1 MPTLYQAIEVNH
13 CFKGTALSFEGKKIS
28 YSTFIDNVDIF
39 ASKLYAYGVR
49 KNQVVTLV
57 SPNVPETIY
66 TFYALNKIGAIVLVV
81 HPLIPPM
88 VLKEAMESVES
99 KLVIF
104 PDIKYLDYKNSLK
117 DKDYLLLNI
126 KSDLNLL
133 KSALYPLIYKSK
145 LKNINKDKY
154 IYRLPLSRESFE
166 INKDD
171 YKPSVYLRSGG
182 TTGNSKTVVLND
194 KAFNNIA
201 FQCHKIL
208 GFSQKEVEGK
218 KMMAVLP
225 IFHGFG
231 LAMGVH
237 SPLVNRATSALMIS
251 FSAKKVVKKIKKNE
265 LSFLLLIPYM
275 ARKLL
280 ERKGFKGTKLKN
292 LTHAFIGGDKAD
304 LKLFSEF
311 NERME
316 KANSKCRLLEGYGMT
331 ETASVNFVN
340 KLDSYKIG
348 TVGKPIEGVK
358 ARIVD
363 DEGKVLEC
371 GFEGNIEISTNT
383 MMLEY
388 LNDSELTKEVIEIEN
403 NDSWLKTGDI
413 GKIDKDGYLI
423 FIRRKKEMFKIAG
436 INVFPSDINRI
447 ALIFEDVKDCATVFV
462 SNDKHPYV
470 ALFLESETKN
480 KVELA
485 QLVKKELCSELIKY
499 SVPEKIIVLDKLPRT
514 NVGKVDKNAL
524 LNLYN

>member
-1 MPTLYQAIEVNH
+1 MPTLYQAVESNH
-13 CFKGTALSFEGKKIS
+13 CFKGTALSFEGKKIN

-57 SPNVPETIY
+57 SPNIPETIY

-88 VLKEAMESVES
+88 VLKEAMENVKSN
-99 KLVIF
+99 LVIF
-104 PDIKYLDYKNSLK
+104 PDIKYVDYKKSLN
-117 DKDYLLLNI
+117 DKDYLLLNV
-126 KSDLNLL
+126 KSDLSLL
-133 KSALYPLIYKSK
+133 KEAIYPIVYRSK
-145 LKNINKDKY
+145 LKNINKSKY
-154 IYRLPLSRESFE
+154 IYRLPLSRKSFK

-171 YKPSVYLRSGG
+171 NKPSIYLRSGG

-208 GFSQKEVEGK
+208 GFTQQEVEGK

-251 FSAKKVVKKIKKNE
+251 FDAKKVIKQIKKNE

-275 ARKLL
+275 TRKLL
-280 ERKGFKGTKLKN
+280 ERKDFNGSKLKN
-292 LTHAFIGGDKAD
+292 LTHAFMGGDKAD
-304 LKLFSEF
+304 LKLFNEF
-311 NERME
+311 NERMQ

-348 TVGKPIEGVK
+348 TVGKPIEGVR

-363 DEGKVLEC
+363 DDGNLLNFDE
-371 GFEGNIEISTNT
+371 EGNIEICTNT

-388 LNDSELTKEVIEIEN
+388 LNDQILTNEVITNSEN
-403 NDSWLKTGDI
+403 EKWLKTGDV
-413 GKIDKDGYLI
+413 GKIDKDGFLT

-447 ALIFEDVKDCATVFV
+447 ALSFDEVKDSAAIFV
-462 SNDKHPYV
+462 CNNKHPYV
-470 ALFLESETKN
+470 ALFLESETKDKN
-480 KVELA
+480 KLEQEIREKL
-485 QLVKKELCSELIKY
+485 KSKLIKY

-524 LNLYN
+524 LNLFN

>member
-88 VLKEAMESVES
+88 VLNEAMESVES

-145 LKNINKDKY
+145 LKNISKDKY

-231 LAMGVH
+231 LVIGVH
-237 SPLVNRATSALMIS
+237 SPLVNRATSALM
-251 FSAKKVVKKIKKNE
+251 
-265 LSFLLLIPYM
+265 
-275 ARKLL
+275 
-280 ERKGFKGTKLKN
+280 
-292 LTHAFIGGDKAD
+292 
-304 LKLFSEF
+304 
-311 NERME
+311 
-316 KANSKCRLLEGYGMT
+316 
-331 ETASVNFVN
+331 
-340 KLDSYKIG
+340 KIG
-348 TVGKPIEGVK
+348 RAHV
-358 ARIVD
+358 
-363 DEGKVLEC
+363 
-371 GFEGNIEISTNT
+371 
-383 MMLEY
+383 
-388 LNDSELTKEVIEIEN
+388 
-403 NDSWLKTGDI
+403 
-413 GKIDKDGYLI
+413 
-423 FIRRKKEMFKIAG
+423 
-436 INVFPSDINRI
+436 
-447 ALIFEDVKDCATVFV
+447 
-462 SNDKHPYV
+462 
-470 ALFLESETKN
+470 
-480 KVELA
+480 
-485 QLVKKELCSELIKY
+485 
-499 SVPEKIIVLDKLPRT
+499 
-514 NVGKVDKNAL
+514 
-524 LNLYN
+524 